1 MSTAKRHNIL
11 YLLVGLILVGLI
23 AVQLYWVK
31 KTVDVE
37 KQTIN
42 RALKNDFDKLAADLE
57 EYSYCFT
64 LQSKTFIGQGEGV
77 YVAKYKLDGTAYEN
91 SGKILDTIKMYNIFN
106 INGDTQILNY
116 STIQLNEFSSTL
128 DMNFQYAFE
137 GVMDKSAY
145 MYRELTEENK
155 QEVLDK
161 KFSIDSAL
169 SVTRIREG
177 IVSVLQKNDLDTN
190 YNMMVKK
197 EGSEETLFAM
207 RNSDHKN
214 GMVVVSEF
222 FENEVNSPHLLIVS
236 IPQPYKKIIQSIS
249 TMLVS
254 SIIIILILIGTY
266 TYFVKTIINQRKLSE
281 LKNAFINNMTHE
293 FRTPITNINLA
304 VDNWRSAQTND
315 EFYFNI
321 IEEENKHLEK
331 NVEQILELTTMKHHE
346 QNGQFTNVNM
356 HDVIK
361 SAVGNFKMQLQKLG
375 GNVSYDFASENPL
388 VYGNSSELE
397 NLVRNLIDNAL
408 KYNNKKPNIEIRTRD
423 IDNKVEVEVED
434 NGIGMNRDTQK
445 MIFERFYRSN
455 TGDRHDV
462 KGFGLGLSYVK
473 HIVEN
478 HKGTVRV
485 KSEEGTGSRFIITL
499 PQTG

>member
-1 MSTAKRHNIL
+1 MSPAAKYNYL
-11 YLLVGLILVGLI
+11 YLLVGVILVGLI
-23 AVQLYWVK
+23 GVQLYWVK

-37 KQTIN
+37 KETIY
-42 RALKNDFDKLAADLE
+42 RALKNDFDKLADILE
-57 EYSYCFT
+57 EDAYCFI
-64 LQSKTFIGQGEGV
+64 LQSKSFISRNEGV
-77 YVAKYKLDGTAYEN
+77 YVAKYKLDGTAYEH
-91 SGKILDTIKMYNIFN
+91 GGLLDTINMYNIFDFD
-106 INGDTQILNY
+106 GESEILNY
-116 STIQLNEFSSTL
+116 PTIRLENFSATL

-145 MYRELTEENK
+145 MYSKLTEENMSK
-155 QEVLDK
+155 VLDK

-169 SVTRIREG
+169 STAKIREG
-177 IVSVLQKNDLDTN
+177 VVSVLRKNGLDTSFRM
-190 YNMMVKK
+190 YVKK
-197 EGSEETLFAM
+197 ERSLAPIFKLS
-207 RNSDHKN
+207 NSTHKN
-214 GMVVVSEF
+214 GMEIESLF
-222 FENEVNSPHLLIVS
+222 FENKVNSPHYMVVN
-236 IPQPYKKIIQSIS
+236 IPQPYKQIIQSIG

-304 VDNWRSAQTND
+304 VDNWRSAKRND

-346 QNGQFTNVNM
+346 DNGQFTRIDL

-361 SAVGNFKMQLQKLG
+361 SAAGGFKMQLQKLNG
-375 GNVSYDFASENPL
+375 KITYQFNATKPL
-388 VYGNSSELE
+388 VYAHASELE
-397 NLVRNLIDNAL
+397 NMVRNLIDNAL
-408 KYNNKKPNIEIRTRD
+408 KYNNKEPEIEISTKDLDNRIEIR
-423 IDNKVEVEVED
+423 IED
-434 NGIGMNRDTQK
+434 NGIGMNKETQK

-473 HIVEN
+473 HIVEH

-485 KSEEGTGSRFIITL
+485 KSEEGKGSSFIITL
-499 PQTG
+499 PQTA